1 MIAQKH
7 VPPDYCTCGIHGRLW
22 AIYCTSTQCSTVN
35 CFHRTLKL
43 FPIWIMKGF
52 CWSSGYVLMG
62 LIKSSPYLPEQR
74 CCQLLLLFFSVI
86 YRMSDVYIATYRCLC
101 VYTHIYVNIHMFIK
115 KVHIYCIGKNQQIFI
130 WEYAEVCVYI
140 CICICILYMHLF
152 LCIIGISRLFC
163 VYVCAC
169 LLIYFFLFIQ
179 I

>member
-74 CCQLLLLFFSVI
+74 CCQLLLLFFLSFIEWVMFTLLHI
-86 YRMSDVYIATYRCLC
+86 DACVSIQQYSNSNRASCTKNILSPSIKNEPIIALNLLFRSALLLRLLPCL
-101 VYTHIYVNIHMFIK
+101 
-115 KVHIYCIGKNQQIFI
+115 
-130 WEYAEVCVYI
+130 
-140 CICICILYMHLF
+140 
-152 LCIIGISRLFC
+152 
-163 VYVCAC
+163 
-169 LLIYFFLFIQ
+169 FFG
-179 I
+179 